1 MFRKIMDLMDAR
13 EKRNASI
20 LLFMML
26 LMGVL
31 EAAGVA
37 SIMPF
42 IAVASNR
49 EIIHSNHY
57 LSFFYHYLGFENSN
71 SFLILIGSCVFL
83 VVVGGQLFKALTNWL
98 MTHFTYMRSYTLSR
112 RLLSGFLNRPYSWF
126 LNQHSADLGK
136 LILSESDHYVSQV
149 LLPGMKLIANLPVVV
164 FLIALIVYVDPVIAL
179 LAAGILGGSFAFIYL
194 VLRRYLNRIGE
205 ERLHANRERFRLAD
219 EALGGIKALKASGCE
234 QSYIAGFSRSS
245 KTYALRLSM
254 SRIIGQVPRYI
265 LEGISIGG
273 MIIIILY
280 QLVMHEEGLAD
291 VMPLVALYAFA
302 GYRLMPAMQNIY
314 SSATA
319 LRFGKR
325 ALSILHKEIAH
336 LQSTTASQTQ
346 PKPAQK
352 SMTLAKEL
360 RLQNVDFRYPQ
371 AERLTLE
378 NLDLT
383 ISACTTVALVGSTGA
398 GKTTIVDIILGL
410 LVPQQG
416 ELIVDGR
423 SIDQQHLPAWR
434 STIGYVPQSIFLL
447 EESLAGNIAF
457 GVDKQEI
464 DYQRV
469 VEVAKIA
476 NLHDFVIN
484 ELPQG
489 YQTSVGERGVRLSGG
504 QSQRVGIA
512 RALYHDPDVLI
523 LDEATSALDNLTE
536 KSLMDAI
543 HNLAHKKTIILIA
556 HRLSTVRQCDTIFL
570 LDRGRVV
577 DSGNY
582 DQLMR
587 NSSEF
592 RRLANSDRA
601 YQV

>member
-1 MFRKIMDLMDAR
+1 MDLMDAR

-26 LMGVL
+26 IMGLL

-49 EIIHSNHY
+49 EIIHSNPY
-57 LSFFYHYLGFENSN
+57 LSFFYQYFGFENSN
-71 SFLILIGSCVFL
+71 SFLVLIGCCVFVL
-83 VVVGGQLFKALTNWL
+83 VVGGQMFKALTNWFIN
-98 MTHFTYMRSYTLSR
+98 HFTYMRSYTLSR

-149 LLPGMKLIANLPVVV
+149 LLPGMKLIANLPAVF
-164 FLIALIVYVDPVIAL
+164 FLIVIIVFVDPVIAI
-179 LAAGILGGSFAFIYL
+179 LAAGVLGGSFAFIYI
-194 VLRRYLNRIGE
+194 VLRKYLNRIGE
-205 ERLHANRERFRLAD
+205 ERLRTNRERFRLAD
-219 EALGGIKALKASGCE
+219 EALSGIKAIKASGCE
-234 QSYIAGFSRSS
+234 QSYIAGFSRSA
-245 KTYALRLSM
+245 KTYALRLAM
-254 SRIIGQVPRYI
+254 GRIIGQVPRFI

-280 QLVMHEEGLAD
+280 QLVMNEEGFAD
-291 VMPLVALYAFA
+291 VMPLIALYAFA

-314 SSATA
+314 SAVTA

-325 ALSILHKEIAH
+325 ALAVLHKEIARIPN
-336 LQSTTASQTQ
+336 TPTAH
-346 PKPAQK
+346 KGQK
-352 SMTLAKEL
+352 IAGTRVTLDREL
-360 RLQNVDFRYPQ
+360 RLQDVQFRYPQ
-371 AERLTLE
+371 AERVTLDKL
-378 NLDLT
+378 NLT
-383 ISACTTVALVGSTGA
+383 IPARTTVALVGTTGA

-410 LVPQQG
+410 LEPQKG
-416 ELIVDGR
+416 ELIVDDLVIEDAR
-423 SIDQQHLPAWR
+423 LAAWR

-457 GVDKQEI
+457 GVNKEEI
-464 DYQRV
+464 DYERV

-484 ELPQG
+484 ELPDG
-489 YQTSVGERGVRLSGG
+489 YLTSVGERGVRLSGG

-536 KSLMDAI
+536 KSLMGAI
-543 HNLAHKKTIILIA
+543 HSLAHKKTIILIA
-556 HRLSTVRQCDTIFL
+556 HRLSTVRKCDTIFL
-570 LDRGRVV
+570 LDKGRVI
-577 DSGNY
+577 DSGSY
-582 DQLMR
+582 DQLLHK
-587 NSSEF
+587 SSEF
-592 RRLANSDRA
+592 RSLVSSDREH
-601 YQV
+601 Q